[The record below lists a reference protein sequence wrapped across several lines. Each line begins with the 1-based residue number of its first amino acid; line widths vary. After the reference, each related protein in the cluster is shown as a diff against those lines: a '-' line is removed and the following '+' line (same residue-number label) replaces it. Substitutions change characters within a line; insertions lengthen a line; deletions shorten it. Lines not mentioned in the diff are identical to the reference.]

1 MNSAEIAKA
10 IFHLFYS
17 MSNGEVNTLYPNC
30 RYELVSN
37 FPKFEI
43 AFSYRLKDATDVN
56 AIQIELSKLGINIT
70 FVQADKEPTY
80 LLVYLP

>member
-1 MNSAEIAKA
+1 MNSTEIAKA
-10 IFHLFYS
+10 IFYLFYS
-17 MSNGEVNTLYPNC
+17 MSNGKVNALYPNC
-30 RYELVSN
+30 RYELISN

-43 AFSYRLKDATDVN
+43 AFSYRLKEATDVN
-56 AIQIELSKLGINIT
+56 DIQTELGKLGINIT